1 MVIVNR
7 VRELRTAAGMTQK
20 QLADMVGVTV
30 PAVSKWELNQ
40 RTLET
45 ERVIQLSRIF
55 GVPMEQ
61 VVSGSESA

>member
-55 GVPMEQ
+55 GVPMDQ
-61 VVSGSESA
+61 IVSGSESA

>member
-30 PAVSKWELNQ
+30 PTVSKWELNQ

-45 ERVIQLSRIF
+45 ERVIQISRIF
-55 GVPMEQ
+55 GVPMDQ
-61 VVSGSESA
+61 IVSGSESA

>member
-20 QLADMVGVTV
+20 QLADKVGVTI
-30 PAVSKWELNQ
+30 PTVSKWELNQ

-45 ERVIQLSRIF
+45 ERVIQISRIF

>member
-20 QLADMVGVTV
+20 QLADKVGVTI
-30 PAVSKWELNQ
+30 PTVSKWELNQ

-45 ERVIQLSRIF
+45 ARVIQLSRIF

>member
-45 ERVIQLSRIF
+45 ERVIQISRIF